1 MTTIRNITRRA
12 FLYIPAAA
20 LAAGA
25 LTAAYVR
32 NARATGDTVAGTVTR
47 LQGSAVALQDAM
59 PRSLKVGDEVLFTG
73 DEVKGKICISA
84 MYSMMPKI
92 YAMMYN
98 ARFPW
103 LDDQCKSTHACPDGF
118 NPLMYELHRIPRE

>member
-1 MTTIRNITRRA
+1 MTDDSCIRDEPWQILCRVVRQEGTCE
-12 FLYIPAAA
+12 
-20 LAAGA
+20 AGH
-25 LTAAYVR
+25 
-32 NARATGDTVAGTVTR
+32 
-47 LQGSAVALQDAM
+47 
-59 PRSLKVGDEVLFTG
+59 KVGDEVLFTG

-103 LDDQCKSTHACPDGF
+103 LKDQCVASHACPDGF
-118 NPLMYELHRIPRE
+118 NPLMYELHRIPRD